1 MANGRLFISFHSSDH
16 LSRAP
21 VFFNKVHDL
30 VILLLSNALI
40 TPRFTASC
48 PSALVGFE
56 SAISAVIST
65 AITSN
70 FARNGTLMS
79 TGEFGDMG
87 IAETLLF
94 IGSDCIS
101 LTFGELFI
109 SHSFSLLGGR
119 KNRDYDGSPFYFLV
133 LHLVYESKLLKR
145 DNQMTDILKSLS
157 SPRRAKTMFKNASVD
172 QVNLIINTLQNLRNE
187 KELEAKMAA
196 EIEERER
203 QELEALRAQI
213 LEKNIDFSKLSAL
226 MGENKKPRKNS
237 SKRTSPKPSATYAYG
252 DNEVW
257 DGVGEVP
264 AALQSLLDEGFE
276 LSDFVQPA

>member
-1 MANGRLFISFHSSDH
+1 
-16 LSRAP
+16 
-21 VFFNKVHDL
+21 
-30 VILLLSNALI
+30 
-40 TPRFTASC
+40 
-48 PSALVGFE
+48 
-56 SAISAVIST
+56 
-65 AITSN
+65 
-70 FARNGTLMS
+70 
-79 TGEFGDMG
+79 
-87 IAETLLF
+87 
-94 IGSDCIS
+94 
-101 LTFGELFI
+101 
-109 SHSFSLLGGR
+109 
-119 KNRDYDGSPFYFLV
+119 
-133 LHLVYESKLLKR
+133 
-145 DNQMTDILKSLS
+145 MTDILKSLS

-172 QVNLIINTLQNLRNE
+172 QVNLIIKTLQDLRDE

-237 SKRTSPKPSATYAYG
+237 SKRTSPKPSVTYTYG

>member
-1 MANGRLFISFHSSDH
+1 
-16 LSRAP
+16 
-21 VFFNKVHDL
+21 
-30 VILLLSNALI
+30 
-40 TPRFTASC
+40 
-48 PSALVGFE
+48 
-56 SAISAVIST
+56 
-65 AITSN
+65 
-70 FARNGTLMS
+70 
-79 TGEFGDMG
+79 
-87 IAETLLF
+87 
-94 IGSDCIS
+94 
-101 LTFGELFI
+101 
-109 SHSFSLLGGR
+109 
-119 KNRDYDGSPFYFLV
+119 
-133 LHLVYESKLLKR
+133 
-145 DNQMTDILKSLS
+145 MTDILKSLS

-172 QVNLIINTLQNLRNE
+172 QVNLIINTLQNLRDE

-226 MGENKKPRKNS
+226 MGENKKSRKNS
-237 SKRTSPKPSATYAYG
+237 SKRTSPKPSVTYTYG

>member
-1 MANGRLFISFHSSDH
+1 
-16 LSRAP
+16 
-21 VFFNKVHDL
+21 
-30 VILLLSNALI
+30 
-40 TPRFTASC
+40 
-48 PSALVGFE
+48 
-56 SAISAVIST
+56 
-65 AITSN
+65 
-70 FARNGTLMS
+70 
-79 TGEFGDMG
+79 
-87 IAETLLF
+87 
-94 IGSDCIS
+94 
-101 LTFGELFI
+101 
-109 SHSFSLLGGR
+109 
-119 KNRDYDGSPFYFLV
+119 
-133 LHLVYESKLLKR
+133 
-145 DNQMTDILKSLS
+145 
-157 SPRRAKTMFKNASVD
+157 MFKNASVD
-172 QVNLIINTLQNLRNE
+172 QVNLIINTLQNLRDE

-237 SKRTSPKPSATYAYG
+237 SKRTSPKPSVTYAYG

>member
-1 MANGRLFISFHSSDH
+1 
-16 LSRAP
+16 
-21 VFFNKVHDL
+21 
-30 VILLLSNALI
+30 
-40 TPRFTASC
+40 
-48 PSALVGFE
+48 
-56 SAISAVIST
+56 
-65 AITSN
+65 
-70 FARNGTLMS
+70 
-79 TGEFGDMG
+79 
-87 IAETLLF
+87 
-94 IGSDCIS
+94 
-101 LTFGELFI
+101 
-109 SHSFSLLGGR
+109 
-119 KNRDYDGSPFYFLV
+119 
-133 LHLVYESKLLKR
+133 
-145 DNQMTDILKSLS
+145 MTDILKSLS

-172 QVNLIINTLQNLRNE
+172 QVNLIINTLQDLRDE

-226 MGENKKPRKNS
+226 MGENKKSRKNS
-237 SKRTSPKPSATYAYG
+237 SKRTSPKPSVTYAYG

>member
-1 MANGRLFISFHSSDH
+1 
-16 LSRAP
+16 
-21 VFFNKVHDL
+21 
-30 VILLLSNALI
+30 
-40 TPRFTASC
+40 
-48 PSALVGFE
+48 
-56 SAISAVIST
+56 
-65 AITSN
+65 
-70 FARNGTLMS
+70 
-79 TGEFGDMG
+79 
-87 IAETLLF
+87 
-94 IGSDCIS
+94 
-101 LTFGELFI
+101 
-109 SHSFSLLGGR
+109 
-119 KNRDYDGSPFYFLV
+119 
-133 LHLVYESKLLKR
+133 
-145 DNQMTDILKSLS
+145 MTDILKSLS

-172 QVNLIINTLQNLRNE
+172 QVNLIINTLQNLRDE

-237 SKRTSPKPSATYAYG
+237 SKRTSPKPSVTYAYG

>member
-1 MANGRLFISFHSSDH
+1 
-16 LSRAP
+16 
-21 VFFNKVHDL
+21 
-30 VILLLSNALI
+30 
-40 TPRFTASC
+40 
-48 PSALVGFE
+48 
-56 SAISAVIST
+56 
-65 AITSN
+65 
-70 FARNGTLMS
+70 
-79 TGEFGDMG
+79 
-87 IAETLLF
+87 
-94 IGSDCIS
+94 
-101 LTFGELFI
+101 
-109 SHSFSLLGGR
+109 
-119 KNRDYDGSPFYFLV
+119 
-133 LHLVYESKLLKR
+133 
-145 DNQMTDILKSLS
+145 MTDILKSLS

-172 QVNLIINTLQNLRNE
+172 QVNLIINTLQNLRDE

-213 LEKNIDFSKLSAL
+213 LEQNIDFSKLSAL

>member
-1 MANGRLFISFHSSDH
+1 
-16 LSRAP
+16 
-21 VFFNKVHDL
+21 
-30 VILLLSNALI
+30 
-40 TPRFTASC
+40 
-48 PSALVGFE
+48 
-56 SAISAVIST
+56 
-65 AITSN
+65 
-70 FARNGTLMS
+70 
-79 TGEFGDMG
+79 
-87 IAETLLF
+87 
-94 IGSDCIS
+94 
-101 LTFGELFI
+101 
-109 SHSFSLLGGR
+109 
-119 KNRDYDGSPFYFLV
+119 
-133 LHLVYESKLLKR
+133 
-145 DNQMTDILKSLS
+145 MTDILKSLIN
-157 SPRRAKTMFKNASVD
+157 PRRVKTMFKNATID
-172 QVNLIINTLQNLRNE
+172 QVNLIIKMLQDLRDE

-237 SKRTSPKPSATYAYG
+237 RKHTSPKPSVTYTYG